1 MTNLKKRNKKEGFKR
16 LSPKQIKKQ
25 KEKEAKELK
34 STLDWIDIE
43 SISADGIV
51 LARGK
56 KKRYVKGFLIKP
68 TNIHL
73 LPEAETKHAVLMCAN
88 ALDHMKYPVYWKF
101 IKTRPD
107 VGIQQQRYADM
118 MKHADKPAIR
128 NLMQSEIDKLEW
140 FEETHREI
148 TFVALI
154 QADEINFEK
163 TWHSLAEE
171 LYRAFGRKPVPM
183 RLMDY
188 ENLVS
193 QEFENDNVNRYMTT
207 QLVLPDVA
215 EPEEG
220 VEI

>member
-1 MTNLKKRNKKEGFKR
+1 MKKRNKKEGFKR

-34 STLDWIDIE
+34 STLDWMDIE

-107 VGIQQQRYADM
+107 VGVQQQRYADM

-171 LYRAFGRKPVPM
+171 LYRAFGRKTCANETHG
-183 RLMDY
+183 L
-188 ENLVS
+188 
-193 QEFENDNVNRYMTT
+193 
-207 QLVLPDVA
+207 
-215 EPEEG
+215 
-220 VEI
+220 